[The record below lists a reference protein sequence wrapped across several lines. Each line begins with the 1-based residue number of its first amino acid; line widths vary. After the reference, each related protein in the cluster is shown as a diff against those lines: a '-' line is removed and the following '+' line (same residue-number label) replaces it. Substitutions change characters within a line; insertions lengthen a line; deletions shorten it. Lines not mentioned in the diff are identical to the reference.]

1 MTEAEQVYRIL
12 LEKNMKLVTAE
23 SCTGGKI
30 AAAIT
35 DIAGSSNV
43 FDRGFV
49 TYSNLAKTEQLG
61 VSAELIG
68 RHGAVSEPVAIAM
81 AEGALRHSAAD
92 IAISVTGVAGPSGG
106 TEAKPVGLVYFG
118 YSDPSGTKSE
128 MKLFG
133 NLSRSEIRQQAVR
146 FAFQFILRQLVS
158 AP

>member
-1 MTEAEQVYRIL
+1 MTEAEQVYRLL

-35 DIAGSSNV
+35 DIAGSSDV

-61 VSAELIG
+61 VSAELIV
-68 RHGAVSEPVAIAM
+68 RHGAVSEPVATAM

-92 IAISVTGVAGPSGG
+92 IAISVTGVAGPGGG
-106 TEAKPVGLVYFG
+106 TAAKPVGLVYFG

>member
-1 MTEAEQVYRIL
+1 MTEAEEVYRIL
-12 LEKNMKLVTAE
+12 FEKNMKLVTAE
-23 SCTGGKI
+23 SCTGGMI

-49 TYSNLAKTEQLG
+49 TYSNLAKTDQLG
-61 VSAELIG
+61 VPAELIV

-92 IAISVTGVAGPSGG
+92 IAISVTGVAGPGGG
-106 TEAKPVGLVYFG
+106 TAAKPVGLVYFG
-118 YSDPSGTKSE
+118 YSDSSGTKSE

-133 NLSRSEIRQQAVR
+133 NLSRREIRQQAVR